1 MYIEEQVG
9 LERADGGKALLA
21 LVGPAGFDSLDNNP
35 FFSTERIELRGLN
48 FLICLSTKAVCLST
62 KATLNDYVQR
72 STLAM
77 LHSIFLVNRKTYF
90 VPNKTWCLHFPEC
103 I

>member
-9 LERADGGKALLA
+9 LERADGGKVLLA

-48 FLICLSTKAVCLST
+48 FLICLST